1 MGAQR
6 DVLANDLRG
15 HVALDMLSAATHLYA
30 LGPLEGLRGEVSIF
44 DSVPSIARILGDTI
58 ATERTWKA
66 RACFLVWADVSDWT
80 WRLLDPAPPDLDAL
94 EGPLAVLA
102 REAGHDTEEPLPF
115 VITGTSVEMTLHV
128 LDKRDGLPHDAERH
142 EQAKVR
148 RTLRGEAVEPSGG
161 DPARGR
167 GAACRAGPKLASVS
181 HHHDKETTMRLSAR
195 NIIKGKILEVKRG
208 ATTAHVR
215 IDVGGGTVIT
225 SSITNEAVD
234 ELGLKSGDA
243 AYAVIKASDVMV
255 AKD

>member
-148 RTLRGEAVEPSGG
+148 RTLRGEAVELIGFHSRQHRGIFTPRDSNLHVHLRTTDGRISGHLEEIQLAAG
-161 DPARGR
+161 ARLAVPARNWR
-167 GAACRAGPKLASVS
+167 Q
-181 HHHDKETTMRLSAR
+181 
-195 NIIKGKILEVKRG
+195 
-208 ATTAHVR
+208 
-215 IDVGGGTVIT
+215 
-225 SSITNEAVD
+225 
-234 ELGLKSGDA
+234 
-243 AYAVIKASDVMV
+243 
-255 AKD
+255 